1 MKKIFLALLLAA
13 GGALLTAADL
23 TVAEKGRSDYQIVV
37 PESTGNARLDHFVTL
52 GGKVLRT
59 AIRKASGA
67 EVPLVTESKK
77 LYGMAC

>member
-52 GGKVLRT
+52 GSLR
-59 AIRKASGA
+59 
-67 EVPLVTESKK
+67 VPLQQRTLEQSPSR
-77 LYGMAC
+77 